1 MELINQFLNYIEAEE
16 RDSRH
21 TVEAYGRDLRQ
32 FARWLIAADPS
43 AVSSASGKGAP
54 VIPWSNVRASD
65 VREWIGSLADEG
77 KTPETLR
84 RKAQSL
90 RAFFRWGLTRG
101 IFQRNPAA
109 DVPLVKK
116 HRHLPD
122 FIKEGDIE
130 TVISDGLPEEFH
142 AARTYMALTL
152 LYTLGLRQAE
162 LLGLTDADL
171 RSDGLELRVTGKR
184 NKQRVLPVPE
194 QLGNQIRQWQ
204 RQRDAMYPD
213 LTQPRPIMA
222 GPHGVLSKEMLYR
235 IVRTGLAGISTGR
248 RSPHTLRHSFA
259 TAMLNHGADIDA
271 VREMLGH
278 TSLQTT
284 QIYTHISYKELMANY
299 TGAHPRSR
307 RRKEPEGDKE

>member
-1 MELINQFLNYIEAEE
+1 MELIRQFLTYIEAEE

-21 TVEAYGRDLRQ
+21 TVDAYGRDLLQ
-32 FARWLIAADPS
+32 FARWLHGANPPDDSSSSGNGEPRFLWDKVKAA
-43 AVSSASGKGAP
+43 
-54 VIPWSNVRASD
+54 D

-77 KTPETLR
+77 KTPATLR

-90 RAFFRWGLTRG
+90 RAFFRWGRTRG
-101 IFQRNPAA
+101 LFQANPAA

-122 FIKEGDIE
+122 FIKEGDME
-130 TVISDGLPEEFH
+130 SVLSDGLPEEFE
-142 AARTYMALTL
+142 AARIYMALTL
-152 LYTLGLRQAE
+152 LYSLGLRQAE
-162 LLGLTDADL
+162 LLGLTDADI

-194 QLGNQIRQWQ
+194 QLGNQIRKWQ
-204 RQRDAMYPD
+204 RLRDTKYPD
-213 LTQPRPIMA
+213 LTAPRPIMA
-222 GPHGVLSKEMLYR
+222 GPHGVLSKETLYQ
-235 IVRTGLAGISTGR
+235 IVRRGLSGISTGR

-307 RRKEPEGDKE
+307 RRSDQGGDKK